1 MKAKKVVAGLL
12 VSVMAVSVT
21 ACGHYPAEDEIAT
34 KMDEYVA
41 GEHYSQTAYEE
52 DDSARKVTV
61 TYVSDERD
69 LEFHLFADKT
79 KSFWQVHFLDDGD
92 VMSNHHFSTDY
103 VHNIHLLYLED
114 IEDVLDE
121 IYANRDLEWDQNTYR
136 FVTGFTS
143 PDDIPELVDVLVRAN
158 EIYAQELNYHS
169 EEWLVD
175 NCFAVVVIN
184 YRSEIVDGN
193 RYAFIYL
200 DGVSAADDYYEIL
213 NNAVEAVDG
222 AN

>member
-1 MKAKKVVAGLL
+1 MKDRRVLAIVLACALAT
-12 VSVMAVSVT
+12 SIT
-21 ACGHYPAEDEIAT
+21 ACGHYPAEDEIT
-34 KMDEYVA
+34 DKMDQYVA

-79 KSFWQVHFLDDGD
+79 KSFWQVRFLDDGD
-92 VMSNHHFSTDY
+92 VTSNHHFDTDY
-103 VHNIHLLYLED
+103 VHNVHLLYLEE
-114 IEDVLDE
+114 IETVLGE
-121 IYANRDLEWDQNTYR
+121 IYASRDTNWDQNMFR

-143 PDDIPELVDVLVRAN
+143 PDDIPGIVDVLVRAN
-158 EIYAQELNYHS
+158 EIYAQELDFHS
-169 EEWLVD
+169 EDWLTEYR
-175 NCFAVVVIN
+175 FAVVAIN

-200 DGVSAADDYYEIL
+200 DGVSTADDYYEIL